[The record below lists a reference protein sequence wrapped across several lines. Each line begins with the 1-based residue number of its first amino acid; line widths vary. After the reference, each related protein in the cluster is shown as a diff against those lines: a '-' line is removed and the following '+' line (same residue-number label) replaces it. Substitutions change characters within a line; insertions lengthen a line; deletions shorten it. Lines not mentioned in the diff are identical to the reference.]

1 MNRKLCLLIVILSGL
16 SISALITKNGDL
28 LLLGLPF
35 LVWLIFGVAQAPTE
49 ISFQAVR
56 HIDKPS
62 VIAGEPVE
70 LRISLTNLGN
80 GVKNLYLDE
89 PIFPGMTIVEG
100 QPIQRRA
107 LSPGETTELRY
118 MVDANRGIY
127 TWQTIRVVASDPLGL
142 FEFEQDVPA
151 PGQIMVRPAS
161 MQVRPF
167 QLPPRST
174 LPIAGPISAHK
185 AGLGTDFW
193 SIREYRAGDSLRRI
207 NWHWMARHPQKLF
220 TNEFEREEI
229 ADYGLILDARRLTR
243 NIEVETAIFERS
255 VSAMAALGRNFLRYG
270 NRVSLMIFGK
280 HFRTAFPGYGKQQ
293 RDILVRNLAGAKLG
307 GDLPLTSINH
317 FPIQLFPTR
326 SLLVVISTYSDRDR
340 EAYARLRS
348 HGYEIILISPDPIDF
363 AARMYPNNETNAL
376 AVRAARVERV
386 LMLNRL
392 VKLGIKVIV
401 WQVDQPLEPL
411 IREAARKMSRNRSM
425 L

>member
-1 MNRKLCLLIVILSGL
+1 MNRKSRLLIAILSGL
-16 SISALITKNGDL
+16 SLSALITRNGEL
-28 LLLGLPF
+28 LLLGLPL
-35 LVWLIFGVAQAPTE
+35 LVYFIFGVAQAPTE
-49 ISFQAVR
+49 ISFQAIR
-56 HIDKPS
+56 YIDKPS
-62 VIAGEPVE
+62 VVPGEPVE
-70 LRISLTNLGN
+70 LRITITNQGN
-80 GVKNLYLDE
+80 DVKNLYLDDT
-89 PIFPGMTIVEG
+89 IFPGMTIVEG
-100 QPIQRRA
+100 HPIQRRV
-107 LSPGETTELRY
+107 LSTGETTELRY
-118 MVDANRGIY
+118 VLEANRGIY
-127 TWQTIRVVASDPLGL
+127 TWQTIRVVSSDPLGL
-142 FEFEQDVPA
+142 FEFEHDVPA
-151 PGQIMVRPAS
+151 PGQLMVRPAS
-161 MQVRPF
+161 MQMRPF
-167 QLPPRST
+167 QLTPRTT
-174 LPIAGPISAHK
+174 LPIAGPNSGRK

-193 SIREYRAGDSLRRI
+193 GIREYRTGDSLRRI

-243 NIEVETAIFERS
+243 NIEVETAIFEHS
-255 VSAMAALGRNFLRYG
+255 VSATAALGRNFLRNG

-317 FPIQLFPTR
+317 FPVQLFPTR

-348 HGYEIILISPDPIDF
+348 HGYEIILISPDPIDLTV
-363 AARMYPNNETNAL
+363 RMFPNNETIAL
-376 AVRAARVERV
+376 AARAARVERV

-411 IREAARKMSRNRSM
+411 IREAASKMSRNRSR